1 MVLWLWLVLWGAAF
15 VVKESEE
22 IRFDLL
28 TASVG
33 RRPRIAM
40 GIVVALALVV
50 LYGASLKASFDYVTF
65 MKVEKSSY
73 LKIRMDWLFSI
84 FLVFLVA
91 VIVRYVWL
99 LWHLAARARSGGAG
113 PDRDQLGPV
122 SAAFAYALA
131 VIVAL
136 SLLGLPVGHAM
147 IAGSILYLW
156 AKGLDMGTAAEQL
169 LNGMYTSYVLLAI
182 PLFILAAEFMNSG
195 SIMDRLLR
203 FCNALVG
210 RWRGGLAQVNVLQ
223 SIVFASMSGSALAD
237 AAGSGKI
244 MQTLMTRD
252 GKYPAAYAAALSAAS
267 SVIGPIIPPSIPLVL
282 YALVSDTSIGF
293 LFLAGVVPGILL
305 GLVQMGL
312 IAATAKRRNF
322 PVEERVPLRELPR
335 ITREAF
341 PALMMPVILL
351 GCLYSG
357 ITTPTEAAAA
367 AAAYALLVSAFLYRS
382 LSWADVYQSLARS
395 ARITISIGMLIAGA
409 LVFNYV
415 VTAENIPKALAAF
428 LKGYEL
434 SPLAFLLV
442 VNLLLLAL
450 GCFLEG
456 TTILLIIIPV
466 LLPTAQA
473 LGVDPVHFGVVA
485 VMNIMI
491 GLITPPY
498 GLLLFMMVK
507 IAEVPLRDL
516 VREVLPFLAVMIG
529 ALALITFVPDLV
541 LVPAEA
547 PRLQGLKHAGPRRRR
562 HVVGRR
568 ARDAPGMGGLAH
580 ARAHARAPRHPGLPA
595 RLALDRGLGRAVVF
609 RSCTRP
615 RDSPPSR
622 AGPTSS
628 GSTIRARGRAR

>member
-1 MVLWLWLVLWGAAF
+1 MSTAF
-15 VVKESEE
+15 T
-22 IRFDLL
+22 L
-28 TASVG
+28 
-33 RRPRIAM
+33 
-40 GIVVALALVV
+40 ALA
-50 LYGASLKASFDYVTF
+50 AIVT
-65 MKVEKSSY
+65 
-73 LKIRMDWLFSI
+73 
-84 FLVFLVA
+84 
-91 VIVRYVWL
+91 
-99 LWHLAARARSGGAG
+99 
-113 PDRDQLGPV
+113 
-122 SAAFAYALA
+122 
-131 VIVAL
+131 L

-147 IAGSILYLW
+147 IAGSILYLY

-210 RWRGGLAQVNVLQ
+210 RFRGGLAQVNVVQ

-252 GKYPAAYAAALSAAS
+252 GKYTASFAAALTAAS

-293 LFLAGVVPGILL
+293 LFLGGVGPGILI

-312 IAATAKRRNF
+312 IAVTARRRNF
-322 PVEERVPLRELPR
+322 PVEARVPLRELPR
-335 ITREAF
+335 VTWEAF

-367 AAAYALLVSAFLYRS
+367 AAAYALLASALLYRS
-382 LSWADVYQSLARS
+382 VSWAGVYESLARS
-395 ARITISIGMLIAGA
+395 ARITIAIGMLIAGA

-415 VTAENIPKALAAF
+415 VTAENIPRALAAF

-434 SPLAFLLV
+434 SPLTYLLV

-456 TTILLIIIPV
+456 TTILLVIVPV
-466 LLPTAQA
+466 LLPTAHA
-473 LGVDPVHFGVVA
+473 LGIDPVHFGVVA
-485 VMNIMI
+485 VVNIMI

-498 GLLLFMMVK
+498 GLLLFMMTK
-507 IAEVPLRDL
+507 IAAVPLGDL
-516 VREVLPFLAVMIG
+516 VREVMPFLAVMIG

-541 LVPAEA
+541 LAL
-547 PRLQGLKHAGPRRRR
+547 PRL
-562 HVVGRR
+562 
-568 ARDAPGMGGLAH
+568 
-580 ARAHARAPRHPGLPA
+580 
-595 RLALDRGLGRAVVF
+595 LGYK
-609 RSCTRP
+609 
-615 RDSPPSR
+615 
-622 AGPTSS
+622 G
-628 GSTIRARGRAR
+628 